1 MSDLRPP
8 HGVLLPLC
16 HMYSPVQVFSTVDPC
31 LSVQWSGKDGD
42 HVKSGTT
49 FGTVKGSAR
58 SILVA
63 ERLALNFMQRMSGI
77 ATATAAMTDRME
89 ASCFSLPVC
98 LEHVLVTMTGQCS

>member
-1 MSDLRPP
+1 M
-8 HGVLLPLC
+8 
-16 HMYSPVQVFSTVDPC
+16 QVFSTVDPC

-77 ATATAAMTDRME
+77 ATATAAMTDKMQ
-89 ASCFSLPVC
+89 ASCFSLPEVC
-98 LEHVLVTMTGQCS
+98 LEHELVTMS